1 MEPMKFG
8 VAFANI
14 GAFVDP
20 VEAVRLAQAAEGS
33 GFESIWTVD
42 HVVVPGGYRSKYPYD
57 PSGRLPSGEGTVFP
71 DPLIWLAF
79 VAAQT
84 STLRLGTGI
93 LIVPQRNPLVLAKEL
108 ATLDSLSGGRM
119 VLGAG
124 IGWLEEEFQAL
135 GVPFA
140 GRAQRMEETIGAM
153 RALWA
158 EEQASFDGA
167 TVSFDDCF
175 LRPQPPGGAIPVHV
189 GGHSKAAARRAGRI
203 GDGFFPLGVGLEEL
217 PPLIDLIRSSAEEA
231 GRDPD
236 AIEVTMQ
243 CTAVS
248 GDEAVAAVQSLQEV
262 GVHRV
267 LIPSVL
273 FGADF
278 EPALARYG
286 RDVIG
291 RA

>member
-1 MEPMKFG
+1 MKYG

-20 VEAVRLAQAAEGS
+20 ARAVRLARAAES
-33 GFESIWTVD
+33 AGFESIWTVD
-42 HVVVPGGYRSKYPYD
+42 HVVVPRGYRSAYPYD

-71 DPLIWLAF
+71 DPLIWLAY
-79 VAAQT
+79 VAAAT

-119 VLGAG
+119 ILGAG

-140 GRAQRMEETIGAM
+140 GRARRMEEAIAAM
-153 RALWA
+153 RALWG
-158 EEQASFDGA
+158 EEQASFDGQTA
-167 TVSFDDCF
+167 SFTDCF
-175 LRPQPPGGAIPVHV
+175 LRPQPVAGSIPVHI
-189 GGHSKAAARRAGRI
+189 GGHSEAAARRAGRI
-203 GDGFFPLGVGLEEL
+203 GDGFFPLGVGPDEL
-217 PPLIDLIRSSAEEA
+217 PPLIDLIRASAVEA
-231 GRDPD
+231 GRDPE
-236 AIEVTMQ
+236 AVEVTMQ

-248 GDEAVAAVQSLQEV
+248 GEEAVAAVEALRAI
-262 GVHRV
+262 GVSRV
-267 LIPSVL
+267 LVPSVL
-273 FGADF
+273 FGGEF

-291 RA
+291 RP

>member
-20 VEAVRLAQAAEGS
+20 TEAVRLAQSAEAA

-71 DPLIWLAF
+71 DPLIWLAYI
-79 VAAQT
+79 AART

-119 VLGAG
+119 ILGAG
-124 IGWLEEEFQAL
+124 IGWLEEEFKAL
-135 GVPFA
+135 GIPFA
-140 GRAQRMEETIGAM
+140 GRARRMEEAVAAM
-153 RALWA
+153 RALWT
-158 EEQASFDGA
+158 QDRASFEGTTA
-167 TVSFDDCF
+167 SFANCF
-175 LRPQPPGGAIPVHV
+175 LRPQPPGGTIPVHL
-189 GGHSKAAARRAGRI
+189 GGHSPAAARRAGRI
-203 GDGFFPLGVGLEEL
+203 GDGFFPLGVSPEEL
-217 PPLIDLIRSSAEEA
+217 PPLIDLIRASAEEA
-231 GRDPD
+231 GRDPA

-243 CTAVS
+243 SNAI
-248 GDEAVAAVQSLQEV
+248 GGEEAVAAVEDLRKV
-262 GVHRV
+262 GVTRILV
-267 LIPSVL
+267 PAGL
-273 FGADF
+273 FGADL
-278 EPALARYG
+278 ELSLTRYG

-291 RA
+291 QA